1 MDDDVDADTA
11 QPLRRDRLSAEER
24 VELLERDTRALA
36 RQHTAFVSASKSFSA
51 QQMEQLRNLFRDEL
65 ADAGLRVDEAEHQD
79 AAREDFRFLRRLRL
93 SWDGAVSRT
102 GNAVLLAV
110 IGIAATIIGL
120 GFWAWLGSNINK

>member
-1 MDDDVDADTA
+1 MNVDDDAGSA
-11 QPLRRDRLSAEER
+11 RRERLSMEER
-24 VELLERDTRALA
+24 LELLERDTRDLA
-36 RQHTAFVSASKSFSA
+36 RQHTAFVNSSKSFSPE
-51 QQMEQLRNLFRDEL
+51 QMEQLRTVFRDEL

-79 AAREDFRFLRRLRL
+79 AAREDFRFLRRLRM